1 MTGNNLDQQQ
11 TYQQRQNKQEEEE
24 DPTRSTTSLLFL
36 ALHHLFV
43 TLRPTSL
50 AHVPITR
57 TAAFASRLIIAS
69 THLPSTI
76 ALPALQFIHKT
87 LLIPHPPLDSLLSSE
102 DRIHTGGG
110 TYRADI
116 DDVQVCNPFG
126 GCWYSLSLLTRHAD
140 GEIREIACQ
149 ISDFI
154 R

>member
-1 MTGNNLDQQQ
+1 VTGKKQD
-11 TYQQRQNKQEEEE
+11 QQRQNEDD
-24 DPTRSTTSLLFL
+24 DPTKSISTLLFL
-36 ALHHLFV
+36 ALTRLFD
-43 TLRPTSL
+43 TLRPTSV

-69 THLPSTI
+69 AHFPPLT
-76 ALPALQFIHKT
+76 ALQALQFVHRN
-87 LLIPHPPLDSLLSSE
+87 LLSPYSALDALLSSE

-110 TYRADI
+110 SYRADI

-126 GCWYSLSLLTRHAD
+126 GCWYSLAALTQHAH
-140 GEIREIACQ
+140 GEIRELACQ